1 MSVSVVFAG
10 HPMPLFDDAEMYC
23 NPFAEHSDS
32 LTVNEIQSFPDIDST
47 SPACMLFRQ
56 VKLFASTK
64 VPVQSEQGLSSWPYQ
79 DAQQPEAES
88 DFTFPARN
96 EAKVK
101 STNNLALVVKNIR

>member
-1 MSVSVVFAG
+1 MPVSVVFAG

-23 NPFAEHSDS
+23 NPAAEHSDS
-32 LTVNEIQSFPDIDST
+32 LTVNEIQSFPDVDST
-47 SPACMLFRQ
+47 SPGCMLFRQ
-56 VKLFASTK
+56 VKLFSSKK

>member
-10 HPMPLFDDAEMYC
+10 HPMQLFDDAEMYC
-23 NPFAEHSDS
+23 NQFAEHSDS
-32 LTVNEIQSFPDIDST
+32 LTVNELQSFQDVDST

-64 VPVQSEQGLSSWPYQ
+64 VPVQSEQGLSSWSYQ